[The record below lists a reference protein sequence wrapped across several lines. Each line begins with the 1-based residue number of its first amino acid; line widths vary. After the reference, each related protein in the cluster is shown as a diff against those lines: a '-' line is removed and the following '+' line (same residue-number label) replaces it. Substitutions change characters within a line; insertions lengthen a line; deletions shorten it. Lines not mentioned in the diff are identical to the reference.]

1 MRCGYVGDP
10 IMEPAP
16 QIARTILF
24 AKEIIKSSGQ
34 PYSTEGYS
42 NTKSDASEH
51 MDPGLTKSDRT
62 PWTVQWLQAIRQE
75 EI

>member
-24 AKEIIKSSGQ
+24 AKEIINSSEQ
-34 PYSTEGYS
+34 PFSTEGHS
-42 NTKSDASEH
+42 NTKPDASKHVE
-51 MDPGLTKSDRT
+51 PGLTNSDRT
-62 PWTVQWLQAIRQE
+62 PWTVQWLQVIRQE
-75 EI
+75 